1 MRSHE
6 PTVSIG
12 LPVYN
17 GERYLAETIQSI
29 LSQTYSD
36 LELVI
41 CDNASTDATREICE
55 QFAAHDHRVRYHRN
69 PENLG
74 AARNYNKTLELAC
87 GKYFK
92 WNGHD
97 DPLPPDL
104 LEHCVAALERDATIA
119 IAYGTPCPID
129 EHGRP
134 TQPGP
139 LVAAR
144 LRPRRG
150 LASRNPRARYF
161 ACVAVPAGHPV
172 GVNFGLIRR
181 DVLRRALP
189 LGSFVSHDLPFLA
202 EMALRGRLEHVP
214 EVMQYRRYHPG
225 QGHRTHRTRAE
236 RESWFDPARATL
248 RTSPRLRLLR
258 EHIRAI
264 RHATTDPR
272 LRLWCYGGTLIWF
285 ATEVGLIRPAKAT
298 MRGLYRR
305 LKSGP
310 RTGPGPIDSIPSA

>member
-1 MRSHE
+1 MRDIE

-17 GERYLAETIQSI
+17 GDRYLAETIQSI
-29 LSQTYSD
+29 LAQTYSD
-36 LELVI
+36 LELII

-55 QFAAHDHRVRYHRN
+55 QFAARDRRVRYHRN

-74 AARNYNKTLELAC
+74 AARNFNRTVELAR

-97 DPLPPDL
+97 DPMPPTL
-104 LEHCVAALERDATIA
+104 LERCVAALECDPTVVL
-119 IAYGTPCPID
+119 AYGTPCPID
-129 EHGRP
+129 EHGCP
-134 TQPGP
+134 TRPGP

-144 LRPRRG
+144 LRPRPG
-150 LASRNPRARYF
+150 LASHNPRARYF

-172 GVNFGLIRR
+172 GVYFGLIRS
-181 DVLRRALP
+181 DALRRALP
-189 LGSFVSHDLPFLA
+189 LGSYVSHDLPFLA
-202 EMALRGRLEHVP
+202 EMTLRGRFEHVP
-214 EVMQYRRYHPG
+214 EVVQYRRYHPG

-248 RTSPRLRLLR
+248 RTFPRLRLLR
-258 EHIRAI
+258 EHVGAI
-264 RHATTDPR
+264 RRATTDPR
-272 LRLWCYGGTLIWF
+272 LRFWCYGGTLVWF
-285 ATEVGLIRPAKAT
+285 AMEVGFIRPAKAT

-305 LKSGP
+305 LK
-310 RTGPGPIDSIPSA
+310 PG